1 MVSLYKC
8 FGAWGVGCMVR
19 ISKYLII
26 VVFLFPWLIG
36 FCMFLLGPILASLYL
51 SFTDYDIL
59 RTPLWVGIDNY
70 LLLALDPVF
79 WSSLKVTLIY
89 AFITLPVSVIVG
101 IALAV
106 LLNNKIRFLS
116 IYRTCCYLPSIVPLV
131 ASSIVWLWIFRG
143 DEGGLFNNFLGKLGV
158 QGPLWFSDEKWALVP
173 LIIMSLWSLGNSV
186 LIYLAGLQ
194 GIPKSLYEASE
205 IDGAGF
211 WHKLFYITIPMLMPT
226 ILFNVI
232 IGIIT
237 VFQYFVPAYVMTSG
251 GPQYATTFYSLY
263 AYQNAFEDFKFGY
276 ASCMAWIL
284 FLIVM
289 FFTWLAFKGLSGRV
303 FYQGK

>member
-1 MVSLYKC
+1 
-8 FGAWGVGCMVR
+8 
-19 ISKYLII
+19 
-26 VVFLFPWLIG
+26 
-36 FCMFLLGPILASLYL
+36 
-51 SFTDYDIL
+51 
-59 RTPLWVGIDNY
+59 
-70 LLLALDPVF
+70 
-79 WSSLKVTLIY
+79 
-89 AFITLPVSVIVG
+89 
-101 IALAV
+101 
-106 LLNNKIRFLS
+106 
-116 IYRTCCYLPSIVPLV
+116 
-131 ASSIVWLWIFRG
+131 
-143 DEGGLFNNFLGKLGV
+143 
-158 QGPLWFSDEKWALVP
+158 
-173 LIIMSLWSLGNSV
+173 
-186 LIYLAGLQ
+186 
-194 GIPKSLYEASE
+194 
-205 IDGAGF
+205 
-211 WHKLFYITIPMLMPT
+211 MLMPT